1 MKYIIYTDGSYKSSR
16 KQGGYSI
23 VVCDEEEKVLFFK
36 FKGIKNTS
44 NNRMEISALI
54 SALKSVPEESE
65 ILIVSDSEY
74 LIKPI
79 TLNWLERWKQENFKD
94 KKNVDLWKQ
103 IISLLPKY
111 KIEFKW
117 VKGHDNNKLNELAD
131 MLAQHASEIDLN

>member
-1 MKYIIYTDGSYKSSR
+1 MKYVIYTDGSYKSSR

-23 VVCDEEEKVLFFK
+23 IVCNEEEKVLFFK

-79 TLNWLERWKQENFKD
+79 TLNWLERWEQENFKD

-131 MLAQHASEIDLN
+131 MLAQHASEIDLD